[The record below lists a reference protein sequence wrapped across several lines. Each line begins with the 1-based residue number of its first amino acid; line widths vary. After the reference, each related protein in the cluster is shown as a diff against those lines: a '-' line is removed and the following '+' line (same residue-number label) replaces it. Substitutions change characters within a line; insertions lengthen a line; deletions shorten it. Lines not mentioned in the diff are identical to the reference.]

1 LPYYF
6 SLRLALHKFS
16 GYYDS
21 ATGTNYTLKT
31 QLYNIIKGHADNGY
45 GGLYTI
51 YQSSD
56 VDHFYEMTELF

>member
-6 SLRLALHKFS
+6 FTAGIAQILRLLC
-16 GYYDS
+16 S

-56 VDHFYEMTELF
+56 VDHFEK